1 MSHLF
6 NAMAA
11 FVLAALISGSLTLG
25 PRWRVVAEEIHRA
38 QPQAKVKAE
47 LHALFAGEKG

>member
-6 NAMAA
+6 KAAVA
-11 FVLAALISGSLTLG
+11 FVLAALISGSLTVG
-25 PRWRVVAEEIHRA
+25 PRWRVVAEDIHQA

-47 LHALFAGEKG
+47 LRALFAGEKG